1 MKNWKKLRAKDQ
13 EKKKLKKTLKK
24 NHKKKTDQKGYNSLG
39 KIMQIQRVNTKVIII
54 YITFIINSCNTYSEK
69 EYYTNSA
76 NVRNSVLK
84 QLVKRF
90 A

>member
-1 MKNWKKLRAKDQ
+1 MVQLSGENNA
-13 EKKKLKKTLKK
+13 
-24 NHKKKTDQKGYNSLG
+24 
-39 KIMQIQRVNTKVIII
+39 NTTCK
-54 YITFIINSCNTYSEK
+54 YTGHSNLYTFIMNSYNTYSEK
-69 EYYTNSA
+69 EYYNNSA